1 MTSPAQIA
9 ANRRNAVRSTGPRTA
24 TGKARSRCNAFRHGL
39 SLPLRTDNFFAAQ
52 IEELTEKF
60 TAFAGEP
67 REAVRAVAET
77 HLEVARVQKAR
88 IEAINRSIRLQ
99 SSGADDGLSD
109 EARRSLAIAE
119 IAPTLTAFDRYE
131 RRALSRRRKAMRVLE
146 SCQRTDG
153 AVLANP
159 AGTTLK
165 SKKMVRPSD
174 TYKKKRERTDAQK
187 AAKVL
192 RLEAAT
198 VNYLAR
204 SVRYQASLIRKR
216 GRNSNERLH
225 TALCGIA
232 DVARKF
238 ILLNMPDVALDKI
251 NLVLEAA
258 PDHLMLHA
266 VRACALLI
274 TGNQEARDV
283 LRRHRGRFDKGIRWE
298 KIILD
303 QLRRLR
309 KAPGMNAEILREV
322 ERICEPPE
330 SLSTMVLK
338 GPYIQKSTQV
348 AIQFILAREVK
359 NALEVIELALPE
371 MPRSV
376 DLNVVRAHA
385 LMFLDRTEEARAL
398 YEEFRELRNYMALS
412 GIELIVN
419 HFEMMR
425 AAGLIHPLMHEIQR

>member
-9 ANRRNAVRSTGPRTA
+9 ANRRNAMRSTGPRTA

-39 SLPLRTDNFFAAQ
+39 SLPLSADNFFAAQ
-52 IEELTEKF
+52 IEELTEKI

-67 REAVRAVAET
+67 REAVRVVAET
-77 HLEVARVQKAR
+77 QLEVARVQRAR
-88 IEAINRSIRLQ
+88 IEAINRSIRQQ

-109 EARRSLAIAE
+109 ETRRSLAIAE

-131 RRALSRRRKAMRVLE
+131 RRALSRRRKAMRALE
-146 SCQRTDG
+146 SCQRAAG

-174 TYKKKRERTDAQK
+174 KYKEKRERTDAK

-192 RLEAAT
+192 RLEVAT

-204 SVRYQASLIRKR
+204 FVRYQAYLIRKR

-251 NLVLEAA
+251 NLVLEAV
-258 PDHLMLHA
+258 PNHLMVHA

-298 KIILD
+298 KIVLD
-303 QLRRLR
+303 QLRQLR

-338 GPYIQKSTQV
+338 GPYIEKSTQV
-348 AIQFILAREVK
+348 AIQFILAREFK
-359 NALEVIELALPE
+359 NALEAIELALPE

-398 YEEFRELRNYMALS
+398 YQEFRELRNYRALS
-412 GIELIVN
+412 GIELVIN

-425 AAGLIHPLMHEIQR
+425 AADLIHPLMHEIQR